1 MSHPPRTS
9 LTSRSSTRSQPSSA
23 EHDSTE
29 QLRASLTRRSRNRR
43 AAILARR
50 RASGQNRSG
59 NGTRGTTLSTHEHQP
74 NSDPDNSVI
83 SNSIGS
89 FDNIDVYSDVNV
101 VQQHFHRMRHR
112 PRRLTTNDEMENDHD
127 PSQSHHEDEQ
137 QRMGVQFFN
146 SPSII
151 FPQTPYELQYPA
163 LTHEG
168 NFTCGHCRS
177 ILWKEERSNRYS

>member
-1 MSHPPRTS
+1 MKHIYIFLSICFIYVYSYHFYFEILSHPPRTS
-9 LTSRSSTRSQPSSA
+9 LKSRSSTRSQPSSA
-23 EHDSTE
+23 EHDSTK

-59 NGTRGTTLSTHEHQP
+59 NGTRGTTLLTHEHQP

-112 PRRLTTNDEMENDHD
+112 QQ
-127 PSQSHHEDEQ
+127 PSWVSLK
-137 QRMGVQFFN
+137 F
-146 SPSII
+146 
-151 FPQTPYELQYPA
+151 
-163 LTHEG
+163 
-168 NFTCGHCRS
+168 
-177 ILWKEERSNRYS
+177 

>member
-1 MSHPPRTS
+1 MKHNFFFLFISFIYIYHFYFKIMSHPPRTS

-59 NGTRGTTLSTHEHQP
+59 NGTRGTTLTTHEHQP

-89 FDNIDVYSDVNV
+89 FDNIDVDSDVNV
-101 VQQHFHRMRHR
+101 VQQNSIACDIVPADSQRTMKWKIITI
-112 PRRLTTNDEMENDHD
+112 PLDPIMKTNSNEWECRFSTPL
-127 PSQSHHEDEQ
+127 PSSFLKPHLSY
-137 QRMGVQFFN
+137 N
-146 SPSII
+146 
-151 FPQTPYELQYPA
+151 
-163 LTHEG
+163 
-168 NFTCGHCRS
+168 
-177 ILWKEERSNRYS
+177 ILP

>member
-59 NGTRGTTLSTHEHQP
+59 NGTRGTTLPTHEHQP
-74 NSDPDNSVI
+74 VTQTTALSAIASAVLTISTFTLMLTLSSNISIACDIVPADSQRTMKWKMITIPLNPIMKTNSNEWEC
-83 SNSIGS
+83 S
-89 FDNIDVYSDVNV
+89 FSTPLPSSFLKPHMSYNIL
-101 VQQHFHRMRHR
+101 
-112 PRRLTTNDEMENDHD
+112 P
-127 PSQSHHEDEQ
+127 
-137 QRMGVQFFN
+137 
-146 SPSII
+146 
-151 FPQTPYELQYPA
+151 
-163 LTHEG
+163 
-168 NFTCGHCRS
+168 
-177 ILWKEERSNRYS
+177 